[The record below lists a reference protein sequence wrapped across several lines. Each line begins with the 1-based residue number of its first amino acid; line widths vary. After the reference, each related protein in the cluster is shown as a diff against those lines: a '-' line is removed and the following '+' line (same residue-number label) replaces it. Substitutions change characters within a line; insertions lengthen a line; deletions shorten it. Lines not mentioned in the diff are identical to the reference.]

1 MEEKMRTKILV
12 LLMLLLIAFLLIA
25 QSGRD
30 NKTLK
35 IGIESDLDGLTP
47 WDYYTVL
54 SGKILWNVFEPLV
67 AIEEE
72 TTKIR
77 PYLATS
83 WDVSSDNRTWLVK
96 LREGVKF
103 HDGSILTA
111 DDVVAS
117 SRIFLGFGAK
127 AEKVDQYS
135 VRFNL
140 PEPNSTFLSRMAQT
154 GFTIAPAKTANSYQ
168 RLKRANRLSEFVP
181 IGTGPFKFSHQDK
194 GKEIVLESFSD
205 YWQKAPKLD
214 RLVYQIIPNNN
225 ARISA
230 LEKGEIDVVD
240 VVFPADLPRLKS
252 NQNIRV
258 LSKYGMSVC
267 FIAMNT
273 TKKPLDN
280 IKVRQALNF
289 AIDKMRLA
297 RMFYY
302 GGYGVPTNRVL
313 SPAFWGFTALPRPG
327 KYNPQGAKR
336 LLAEVGYNDGLSLTL
351 VRAPKARPDLP
362 DPKGV
367 AEEIKNE
374 LAKVDVN
381 VNIIDPSSWNDFSSI
396 LKSGDFDLELS
407 GWIEESGSPD
417 YILSALLSDEVYSYN
432 NARWRNELF
441 DDKLKA
447 ARRLPPNDMQ
457 GRIRLYNEAQKIFQQ
472 EAPWIPLFHTKIF
485 LVHSKK
491 IKGVIFYPSSMISYH
506 KVTIED

>member
-1 MEEKMRTKILV
+1 MRSKILFFFA
-12 LLMLLLIAFLLIA
+12 LLLIAFLLIA

-30 NKTLK
+30 DRTLK

-54 SGKILWNVFEPLV
+54 SGKILWNIFEPLV
-67 AIEEE
+67 AIEED

-77 PYLATS
+77 PYLAAS
-83 WDVSSDNRTWLVK
+83 WEVSNDNRSWLVK
-96 LREGVKF
+96 LREGIKF
-103 HDGSILTA
+103 HDGSIMTA

-117 SRIFLGFGAK
+117 SRIFLGFGAR

-140 PEPNSTFLSRMAQT
+140 PEPNGTFLSRMAQT
-154 GFTIAPAKTANSYQ
+154 GFTIAPAKTADSYQ
-168 RLKRANRLSEFVP
+168 NLKKANRLSEFVP
-181 IGTGPFKFSHQDK
+181 IGTGPFKFSHQEK

-205 YWQKAPKLD
+205 YWQGTPWLAG
-214 RLVYQIIPNNN
+214 LVYRIIPDNN

-230 LEKGEIDVVD
+230 LEKGEIDVID
-240 VVFPADLPRLKS
+240 LVFPADLPRLNN
-252 NQNIRV
+252 NQNVKV

-267 FIAMNT
+267 FIAINT
-273 TKKPLDN
+273 TKKPLED

-313 SPAFWGFTALPRPG
+313 SPAFWGFNALPRPG
-327 KYNPQGAKR
+327 KYNLQEAKR
-336 LLAEVGYNDGLSLTL
+336 LLAEAGYKDGLSLTL
-351 VRAPKARPDLP
+351 VRAPNARPDLP

-367 AEEIKNE
+367 AEEVKKE
-374 LAKVDVN
+374 LGRVGITLN
-381 VNIIDPSSWNDFSSI
+381 LIEPSTWNDVSSI
-396 LKSGDFDLELS
+396 LEKGDFDLELS

-432 NARWRNELF
+432 NARWHNELF
-441 DDKLKA
+441 DEKLKA
-447 ARRLPPNDMQ
+447 ARRLNPNDIQ
-457 GRIRLYNEAQKIFQQ
+457 GRIKLYNEAQEIFQQ

-485 LVHSKK
+485 LVYNSK

-506 KVTIED
+506 KVTIVD